1 MNRAGFSMAEILVV
15 IAITAIL
22 TAIGVTAMPKQDQD
36 VTLDGLPSRFSTA
49 LESAHGQ
56 AMAERTSVTLTGA
69 SRELTVTTV
78 DGTEHVS
85 FAPGQVGGTI
95 TIQPSGSTTGTVTL
109 TLPNGTCSR
118 YSLTMYGTS
127 AAEMC

>member
-1 MNRAGFSMAEILVV
+1 MNRSGFSVAEILVV

-22 TAIGVTAMPKQDQD
+22 TAIGVTAMPKQNQD
-36 VTLDGLPSRFSTA
+36 VTLDGLPSRFMAA

-56 AMAERTSVTLTGA
+56 AMAERTTVTLAGA
-69 SRELTVTTV
+69 ARELTVTTV
-78 DGTEHVS
+78 DGTEHVA
-85 FAPGQVGGTI
+85 FAPAQTGGTI

-127 AAEMC
+127 AAGMC